1 LLSSCP
7 TGWTNAEG
15 GHEDDQKAK
24 KQKIVSQCGLPKNPG
39 MILNAL
45 GAKDGQHTVQAM
57 QQRLKDV
64 RDQHKEKVEESRQ
77 TAKRWR
83 DSFTSK
89 KSLDSVSEVEIEP
102 AEEEPKR
109 RKRPVKSLLASL
121 LPRRI
126 QRR

>member
-24 KQKIVSQCGLPKNPG
+24 KQKIVSQ
-39 MILNAL
+39 L

-89 KSLDSVSEVEIEP
+89 KSLDSVSEEEIEP